1 MESRCPATIFG
12 ISGVPVEWTNR
23 EITDAHRVRRSEF
36 SQDSKCWGHHKLD
49 GIRFR
54 TGNGDFLYIYIYKR
68 FCRLRKIREIWDCP
82 EKESGYGESNNI
94 VYKYPFV
101 SSFIPKLTFE
111 RRDKCVNH
119 EKFYYASSLSS
130 SGRNLH
136 GGNSARHQ
144 LHPPK
149 CTLPSCLTE
158 WRHTGGAITELR
170 PL

>member
-1 MESRCPATIFG
+1 MRIASEDRNSPKIRSVGGIINWMESVFELEME
-12 ISGVPVEWTNR
+12 IS
-23 EITDAHRVRRSEF
+23 
-36 SQDSKCWGHHKLD
+36 
-49 GIRFR
+49 
-54 TGNGDFLYIYIYKR
+54 YIYIRDSVDCER
-68 FCRLRKIREIWDCP
+68 FEKF

>member
-1 MESRCPATIFG
+1 MRIASEDRNSPKIRSVGGIINWMESVFELEME
-12 ISGVPVEWTNR
+12 IS
-23 EITDAHRVRRSEF
+23 
-36 SQDSKCWGHHKLD
+36 
-49 GIRFR
+49 
-54 TGNGDFLYIYIYKR
+54 YIYIYKR

>member
-1 MESRCPATIFG
+1 MRIASENRNSPKIRSVGGIINWMESVFELEME
-12 ISGVPVEWTNR
+12 IS
-23 EITDAHRVRRSEF
+23 
-36 SQDSKCWGHHKLD
+36 
-49 GIRFR
+49 
-54 TGNGDFLYIYIYKR
+54 YIYIYIRDSVDCER
-68 FCRLRKIREIWDCP
+68 FEKFEIARR
-82 EKESGYGESNNI
+82 SGYGESNNI

>member
-1 MESRCPATIFG
+1 MRIASEDRNSPKIRSVGGIINWMESVFELEME
-12 ISGVPVEWTNR
+12 IS
-23 EITDAHRVRRSEF
+23 
-36 SQDSKCWGHHKLD
+36 
-49 GIRFR
+49 
-54 TGNGDFLYIYIYKR
+54 YIYIYKR

-82 EKESGYGESNNI
+82 EKESGYSESNNI

-158 WRHTGGAITELR
+158 WRHTGGAITELH